1 MSSAMNVNE
10 KASAFHFLL
19 VMICYQKEKCKDVH
33 YAQLRNYSYHI
44 LLSLFKD
51 HHHHQVIKE
60 R

>member
-1 MSSAMNVNE
+1 MNVNE

-19 VMICYQKEKCKDVH
+19 VMICYQKEKCKDVY

-51 HHHHQVIKE
+51 HHHQVMKE